1 MESRSKEKFEGIPR
15 SMAFSPHP
23 PSRINLQAQES
34 SSQQTLDQMG
44 EKELE
49 HHHMHEGPSNPDPD
63 PSLLNNKPTTQQVL
77 PQRFAD
83 TDTSNK
89 TTLIRYRECLKN
101 HAASTG
107 GHVTDGCG
115 EFMPSGEE
123 GTPEALKC
131 AACNCHRNFHRKG
144 IRHGSRSTFQTQ
156 NPPMLP
162 QQQHY
167 RGAMPPPIRAPAE
180 SSSED
185 LNAGGGQGLLQMPSS
200 KKRFRTKFTQ
210 QQKQQMHEF
219 AEKIGWRIQKQ
230 DDQEVHKFCSE
241 VGVKRQVFKVWMH
254 NSKQAEKKKQM

>member
-1 MESRSKEKFEGIPR
+1 
-15 SMAFSPHP
+15 
-23 PSRINLQAQES
+23 
-34 SSQQTLDQMG
+34 
-44 EKELE
+44 
-49 HHHMHEGPSNPDPD
+49 MHEGPSNPDPD
-63 PSLLNNKPTTQQVL
+63 PSCLLNNKPTTQQVL
-77 PQRFAD
+77 PPRMTTSAAAD
-83 TDTSNK
+83 T

-107 GHVTDGCG
+107 GHVVDGCG

-123 GTPEALKC
+123 GTPEAMKC

-144 IRHGSRSTFQTQ
+144 IEGSNSVSHGRNSVQTQ

-162 QQQHY
+162 HQQHY
-167 RGAMPPPIRAPAE
+167 RGPIPPVMVAIAGNVRAPAE

-185 LNAGGGQGLLQMPSS
+185 LNASGQGLTQVPSS
-200 KKRFRTKFTQ
+200 RKRFRTKFSQ

-230 DDQEVHKFCSE
+230 DDQEVQKFCSE

>member
-1 MESRSKEKFEGIPR
+1 MESRSKEKFEGI
-15 SMAFSPHP
+15 P

-34 SSQQTLDQMG
+34 SSQQTLDSQR

-63 PSLLNNKPTTQQVL
+63 PPSLLNNKATTQQVLL

-83 TDTSNK
+83 TSHT

-107 GHVTDGCG
+107 GHVVDGCG
-115 EFMPSGEE
+115 EFMPGGKE
-123 GTPEALKC
+123 GTPESLKC

-144 IRHGSRSTFQTQ
+144 ITFQTQ

-162 QQQHY
+162 PQHY
-167 RGAMPPPIRAPAE
+167 RGAAPPPPPVRAPAE

-185 LNAGGGQGLLQMPSS
+185 LNAGGGQGLMQVPSS

-230 DDQEVHKFCSE
+230 DDEEVHKFCSE